1 MLQKNGLLFIK
12 RGRFIGLF
20 LFLLVGC
27 GVMASKSPEP
37 RDRQMDR
44 QLSISQNIQ
53 EQFAGDKTYINIDFG
68 DEYIIKP
75 PSFKPLDSLYAV
87 KYEETNYG
95 GMSRSRQLEVGN
107 QIDELL
113 SKVMKDTILIK
124 YEINHIFGLE
134 QNDSITFISGTF
146 LLNAKDSVEKVGID
160 FQFSEQKRYL
170 PYFVEFLKHRS
181 FLYDQ
186 YDPTKEESDFYDF
199 FEAHLNEQIGAVRK
213 GDFIA
218 QILHVMLAANTQ
230 KSLSTELIVKQL
242 IVNFVTQYV
251 ASYESIAWSNVFS
264 QLNDSNQVI
273 GYSVQHEWKYTDKKG
288 DEYHLLRE
296 FDFDPYFQVV
306 NIFAIDTVAK
316 E

>member
-1 MLQKNGLLFIK
+1 
-12 RGRFIGLF
+12 
-20 LFLLVGC
+20 
-27 GVMASKSPEP
+27 MASKSPEP

>member
-1 MLQKNGLLFIK
+1 MLQRNCFPFVKKIWLVGLTLF
-12 RGRFIGLF
+12 FV
-20 LFLLVGC
+20 VGC
-27 GVMASKSPEP
+27 GVMTNKSPEP

-53 EQFAGDKTYINIDFG
+53 QQFAENKIYINIDFG
-68 DEYIIKP
+68 DEYIVKP

-87 KYEETNYG
+87 KYEESTYG
-95 GMSRSRQLEVGN
+95 GMSRARQIEVGN
-107 QIDELL
+107 QIDDLL
-113 SKVMKDTILIK
+113 SKVMKDTVLIK

-146 LLNAKDSVEKVGID
+146 LLNTKDSVEKVSID
-160 FQFSEQKRYL
+160 FQFSDQKRYL
-170 PYFVEFLKHRS
+170 PYFIEFLKHRS

-186 YDPTKEESDFYDF
+186 YDPTKEELDFYNF
-199 FEAHLNEQIGAVRK
+199 YEAHLNEQIGAVRK

-242 IVNFVTQYV
+242 IVGFVTQYV
-251 ASYESIAWSNVFS
+251 SSYESIAWSNVSS

-296 FDFDPYFQVV
+296 FDLDPYFQVV
-306 NIFAIDTVAK
+306 NILAIDAVEK